1 VCNLETAELIEVIDS
16 HKQDEIIKTL
26 MSWSLEQRE
35 AVTEVSVDMWG
46 GFTKV
51 IKTVGSLGI
60 APKIVYW
67 YTIMTLLVRQ
77 NHCTARVLVI

>member
-1 VCNLETAELIEVIDS
+1 VQTIQHLLPPAAVGLGAGIMNIFAGRSQNYRREEFEKVMLVA
-16 HKQDEIIKTL
+16 KYKADE
-26 MSWSLEQRE
+26 R
-35 AVTEVSVDMWG
+35 
-46 GFTKV
+46 
-51 IKTVGSLGI
+51 GSLGI